1 MIRLVIIAL
10 AIVPATVWYGFKV
23 LWHAYRGAPPSASVY
38 DECPRA
44 WSRLI
49 MALSGVRVVYENVEV
64 IDTTRPQIVVANH
77 TSWYDVLALTAFI
90 PGRTVFVAKKE
101 LLDVP
106 VFGRAASACGHIFID
121 RKDRNAAIE
130 SLQQAK
136 KRLEDDRPTVIMFPE
151 GTRSR
156 DGKLKSFKKG
166 AFVLAI
172 QAGVEI
178 VPAAIS
184 GSRGIMRKGSW
195 KVNPGVVRVRFG
207 SPIEASG
214 LGVEDRNALTK
225 RAWDELAA
233 MLAVDAS
240 DALPQAGAPTAS
252 EMDNPDNN

>member
-1 MIRLVIIAL
+1 MIRLIIIAL
-10 AIVPATVWYGFKV
+10 TIVPATAWYGFKV
-23 LWHAYRGAPPSASVY
+23 LWNAYRGAAPSAPVY
-38 DECPRA
+38 DECPRG

-64 IDTTRPQIVVANH
+64 IDATRPQIVVANH

-106 VFGRAASACGHIFID
+106 IFGRAAVACGHIFID
-121 RKDRNAAIE
+121 RKDRSAAID
-130 SLQQAK
+130 SLQRAK

-156 DGKLKSFKKG
+156 DGKLQSFKKG

-172 QAGVEI
+172 QAGVDI

-184 GSRGIMRKGSW
+184 GSRQIMRKGSW
-195 KVNPGVVRVRFG
+195 KVNPGVVKVRFG
-207 SPIEASG
+207 TPIEASG
-214 LGVEDRNALTK
+214 LGAEDRNRLTD
-225 RAWDELAA
+225 RAWAELAA
-233 MLAVDAS
+233 LLAVDDP
-240 DALPQAGAPTAS
+240 DALETNKTTDEEP
-252 EMDNPDNN
+252 